1 MLDKILAGTRRRLP
15 FTQALEGDL
24 RAAALNRPP
33 ARDFAAALSAPG
45 LSVIAEFKRASP
57 SRGTLNAEM
66 DPAERARQYAA
77 GGAAA
82 LSVLTEP
89 EFFLGSGDDLEQA
102 REAADLPALR
112 KDFLLDRAQVWETR
126 AMGADAA
133 LLIAALLDD
142 DRLRLL
148 LRTARA
154 AGLAAL
160 VEVHDRDEAERA
172 VRAGAEIV
180 GVNNRD
186 LGSFKVDLA
195 TSERL
200 APLLADVPVKVA
212 ESGVRGPGEA
222 ARLAAAGYD
231 ALLVG
236 EYLSRSPD
244 PAAALRG
251 LREAGGGGSG

>member
-1 MLDKILAGTRRRLP
+1 MLDKILAGVRRRLP
-15 FTQALEGDL
+15 FTQALEGEL
-24 RAAALNRPP
+24 RVAALNRPP

-89 EFFLGSGDDLEQA
+89 GFFLGSGDDLEAA

-112 KDFLLDRAQVWETR
+112 KDFLLDRAQLWETR

-160 VEVHDRDEAERA
+160 VEVHDRNEAERA
-172 VRAGAEIV
+172 LRAGAEII

-186 LGSFKVDLA
+186 LETFEVDLA
-195 TSERL
+195 VSEKL

-212 ESGVRGPGEA
+212 ESGVRGPGAA

-236 EYLSRSPD
+236 EYLSRAPD

-251 LREAGGGGSG
+251 LREAAGGGPG

>member
-1 MLDKILAGTRRRLP
+1 MLDNILAGVRRRLP
-15 FTQALEGDL
+15 FIQALEGEL
-24 RAAALNRPP
+24 RAAALSRPP

-57 SRGTLNAEM
+57 SRGTLNADM
-66 DPAERARQYAA
+66 NPAERARQYAA

-89 EFFLGSGDDLEQA
+89 EFFLGSGDDLEEA
-102 REAADLPALR
+102 RGAADLPALR

-133 LLIAALLDD
+133 LFIAALLDD
-142 DRLRLL
+142 DRLPGL
-148 LRTARA
+148 LRVARA

-160 VEVHDRDEAERA
+160 VEVHDRSEAERA
-172 VRAGAEIV
+172 LRAGAEIV

-186 LGSFKVDLA
+186 LGSFEVDLA
-195 TSERL
+195 VSEKL
-200 APLLADVPVKVA
+200 APLLAEVPVTVA
-212 ESGVRGPGEA
+212 ESGVGSPGDA

-236 EYLSRSPD
+236 EYLTVAPD

-251 LREAGGGGSG
+251 LREVAPGGPG